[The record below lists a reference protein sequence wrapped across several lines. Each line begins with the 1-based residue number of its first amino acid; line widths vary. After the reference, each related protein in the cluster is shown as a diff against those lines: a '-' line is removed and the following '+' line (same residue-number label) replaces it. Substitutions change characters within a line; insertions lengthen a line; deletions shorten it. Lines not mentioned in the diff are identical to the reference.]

1 MRGDDLANLRY
12 VLQSPEGVYPLP
24 GKEDSEYFITADQGQ
39 NYRTESSIITN
50 CFFSL
55 ELYPDFFPWHK
66 TKEEDSLAVE
76 YVPRGYFQAAEVSNE
91 TGSACASMLPLFKQW
106 TSTPALSYFLVK
118 SMQTREKSSRLDKA
132 WAFKPPPR
140 ATLNGQMREAWLQ
153 DLASPNVPLR
163 KLGRTIPHGIR
174 HRSLLE
180 QCCAREIP
188 VSRAVWCAR
197 CVGIAEMRNRPRR
210 GNVSSSQS
218 SSDTLWIRE
227 WTKEVIDF
235 FEKNLKSC
243 GEAVL
248 KGHSEDSNSGSLPV
262 SELRAMESKL
272 SYLTNLVSYL
282 FLENLLDRAVFLK
295 WVIRY
300 LQSCGT
306 ELLVVA
312 LMFTKLYWEFIVR
325 SPNMSQELA
334 YIFIERYQQLSE
346 LQNRQEDDDTISDL
360 MASVEQAMRD
370 LFVVSPSSFVMPKH
384 WADIEPI
391 LTTAFSSDSTTM
403 SKLLETVKIRNESLA
418 VCTSSDTPKL
428 HGWQLALSILDSI
441 NNIQEVKTA
450 AKSVPAALNSNWNET
465 LNVVFGW
472 ACTASRSSDTIIYV
486 AVALC
491 EEWNEQNLKL
501 DISSCFVD
509 FLLSLK
515 DVFNYSMDHV
525 CLLCTELLRTDM
537 FRVNEYL
544 RKLIALGVLFVP
556 RLQAQA
562 EIQIM
567 IMKNIPSGYGDET
580 FLKQRDIM
588 LSRFKANAA
597 SSPQNIEDKNTSALN
612 CIKQHLPFLFEQEER
627 AEDDFSPSE
636 HKAIRDLN
644 MILKIEMAESIVA
657 KVEQAVSDDF
667 SFTLTQVAMIHRSL
681 TALGDYRAL
690 YHCIWKILQQVQHA
704 SVLYFLA
711 HSISGYY
718 TLFDCLGQ
726 LPELIQ
732 LFISQISNLQN
743 KSKTT
748 KGLYDLVGFFSR
760 QFASSNSD
768 LKTELDQL
776 LQPALGSSPQDIST
790 FSPLSEGLLPETPSS
805 HISLDMLGNEQVD
818 SGSLPKFFAAL
829 ASQFL
834 TAFEKY
840 PNNVGEPGQASNDT
854 RTLVN
859 GLQKLRELDMNRFDE
874 LFTAWLRDEAAP
886 KLAPDAM
893 SFSMLLVLCLVYE
906 CASLDRIA
914 DVFMQ
919 LKSNADEDKGSEYLR
934 ILQNLVGT
942 SGVYDKLQL
951 SVAEKICFE
960 TQCRMF
966 QFSKPSVYLR
976 YIASELTYRSKQH
989 DGSSIGWF
997 GDIDFFLKSI
1007 CCTDITAFVKSL
1019 VDPILQT
1026 KDIKLIKSLGDLI
1039 NYLLGSAAS
1048 FSNINFEYQLM
1059 DLIKIYNC
1067 YNINLCQMKMRVLVT
1082 SVRLSLDDNS
1092 QSTCVSMLVS
1102 SLLNC
1107 AAEAIQ
1113 MDIGKR
1119 VLGDILVW
1127 LDSDVRSAVFM
1138 ECERLFLSS
1147 EDAPQVMVRD
1157 CNVAES
1163 ITEIV
1168 DTCTVPAS
1176 DVIHWDMEILMQF
1189 MARLFSKLDSL
1200 AANILKE
1207 SVEETAVKSSLEDS
1221 AELAAMIRTSEA
1233 NSENGNPADSV
1244 LAKSVRKTIEPGL
1257 LLLIKIV
1264 MVSFQHPGSQIDSE
1278 SKMQILASFT
1288 RLEQYTSSGGIL
1300 EGLKGILDDVI
1311 TVLKEGCKH
1320 PVDKH
1325 TNDKQAA
1332 STEGNSVPV
1341 NDFEETYLFNLL
1353 LFDRSS
1359 ESYSAVN
1366 VRSFDLLE
1374 YSNFS
1379 SSKSNQVFND
1389 APLDLALF
1397 DTTVERKNPG

>member
-1 MRGDDLANLRY
+1 M
-12 VLQSPEGVYPLP
+12 
-24 GKEDSEYFITADQGQ
+24 
-39 NYRTESSIITN
+39 
-50 CFFSL
+50 
-55 ELYPDFFPWHK
+55 
-66 TKEEDSLAVE
+66 AVE

-180 QCCAREIP
+180 QCCSREIP

-210 GNVSSSQS
+210 GNVSSTQS

-235 FEKNLKSC
+235 YEKNLKSC
-243 GEAVL
+243 GEAVY
-248 KGHSEDSNSGSLPV
+248 KGLSENSANTTLSA
-262 SELRAMESKL
+262 SELQAMESKL
-272 SYLTNLVSYL
+272 AYLTNLVSYL
-282 FLENLLDRAVFLK
+282 FLENLLDRSVFLK

-306 ELLVVA
+306 ELLVAA

-334 YIFIERYQQLSE
+334 YTFIERYQQLAE
-346 LQNRQEDDDTISDL
+346 LQSRHEDDGTIADL
-360 MASVEQAMRD
+360 MTSVEQAMRD

-391 LTTAFSSDSTTM
+391 LTTAFSSDSTNM
-403 SKLLETVKIRNESLA
+403 AKLLETVKIRNESLA
-418 VCTSSDTPKL
+418 VCTSSDTRKL

-441 NNIQEVKTA
+441 SNMQDVKNA
-450 AKSVPAALNSNWNET
+450 VKSIPVALNSNWNES

-491 EEWNEQNLKL
+491 EEWNEQISKL

-515 DVFNYSMDHV
+515 DASNYCMDHV
-525 CLLCTELLRTDM
+525 CLLCAELLRTDM

-544 RKLIALGVLFVP
+544 RRLIALGVLFVP

-562 EIQIM
+562 ELQVM
-567 IMKNIPSGYGDET
+567 IMKNIPSSYGDAV
-580 FLKQRDIM
+580 FLNQREIM
-588 LSRFKANAA
+588 LSRFKNDT
-597 SSPQNIEDKNTSALN
+597 SSKLLEQKDDKSAVLN
-612 CIKQHLPFLFEQEER
+612 SIKHRLSFLFGLEEHV
-627 AEDDFSPSE
+627 EDDITPSE
-636 HKAIRDLN
+636 NKAIQNLDT
-644 MILKIEMAESIVA
+644 ISKIEMAEDIVA
-657 KVEQAVSDDF
+657 KVEVAVSEDF
-667 SFTLTQVAMIHRSL
+667 SFSLAQISMIHRCL
-681 TALGDYRAL
+681 TTLGDYRAL
-690 YHCIWKILQQVQHA
+690 YHCIWKILPQVQHGA
-704 SVLYFLA
+704 VLYFLA

-748 KGLYDLVGFFSR
+748 RGLYDLVGFFSR
-760 QFASSNSD
+760 QFSSTNPD
-768 LKTELDQL
+768 LKNELDQL
-776 LQPALGSSPQDIST
+776 LQPPLGVSPQDISI

-805 HISLDMLGNEQVD
+805 HISLDVLGNEQVD

-829 ASQFL
+829 ATQFL
-834 TAFEKY
+834 SAFEKY
-840 PNNVGEPGQASNDT
+840 PDNAGDVGQTINDT

-886 KLAPDAM
+886 KLAPDSV

-919 LKSNADEDKGSEYLR
+919 LKSNADEERGSEYLR

-942 SGVYDKLQL
+942 SGVYEKLHL

-976 YIASELTYRSKQH
+976 YIASELTYRSKQQTK
-989 DGSSIGWF
+989 DNSEWF
-997 GDIDFFLKSI
+997 GAVAFFLKSI
-1007 CCTDITAFVKSL
+1007 CCTDINAFMKSL
-1019 VDPILQT
+1019 VDLILQT
-1026 KDIKLIKSLGDLI
+1026 KDVNSIKALNDLI
-1039 NYLLGSAAS
+1039 DYLLSPATD
-1048 FSNINFEYQLM
+1048 FSDINLEHQLM
-1059 DLIKIYNC
+1059 ALIKIYNG
-1067 YNINLCQMKMRVLVT
+1067 YNINMCQMKMKVIVA
-1082 SVRLSLDDNS
+1082 SLKLTPDDDGQAS
-1092 QSTCVSMLVS
+1092 FVSTLVS

-1107 AAEAIQ
+1107 AAEAMQ
-1113 MDIGKR
+1113 LDIGKK

-1127 LDSDVRSAVFM
+1127 LDSDVKSAIFI
-1138 ECERLFLSS
+1138 ECKHLFLRS
-1147 EDAPQVMVRD
+1147 EDVPQVLIKY
-1157 CNVAES
+1157 CNVVE
-1163 ITEIV
+1163 TMLEIV
-1168 DTCTVPAS
+1168 DTCTVPDN
-1176 DVIHWDMEILMQF
+1176 DVIHWDMEEFVQF
-1189 MARLFSKLDSL
+1189 MARLFSRLDNL
-1200 AANILKE
+1200 GANTL
-1207 SVEETAVKSSLEDS
+1207 VENAEDTEVKSSLEDS
-1221 AELAAMIRTSEA
+1221 SELAAMIGTSEA
-1233 NSENGNPADSV
+1233 TSDDADQVNPVVSKSTKRSV
-1244 LAKSVRKTIEPGL
+1244 EPGI

-1264 MVSFQHPGSQIDSE
+1264 MVSFQHPGSNIDSE
-1278 SKMQILASFT
+1278 SKTQILDSFT
-1288 RLEQYTSSGGIL
+1288 KLEQFTSSGGIL
-1300 EGLKGILDDVI
+1300 EDLRGILDDVI
-1311 TVLKEGCKH
+1311 AVLKEGSQR
-1320 PVDKH
+1320 PADKH
-1325 TNDKQAA
+1325 TNDKQATL
-1332 STEGNSVPV
+1332 TEGNFLPI
-1341 NDFEETYLFNLL
+1341 NDLEETYLSNLL
-1353 LFDRSS
+1353 LYDRSS
-1359 ESYSAVN
+1359 ETYSAVN

-1379 SSKSNQVFND
+1379 SSKNSQVFND